1 MTTNAFELF
10 YSKYRAYAIEQGVDD
25 KELAERIFMDLIML
39 AFRLYAT
46 DRDTMSPECAKVME
60 RWTYAMDWILE
71 NV

>member
-1 MTTNAFELF
+1 
-10 YSKYRAYAIEQGVDD
+10 
-25 KELAERIFMDLIML
+25 MDMITL

-71 NV
+71 NA